1 MFPPAKCGPSGGTG
15 KPFAVHTSRSRLWAR
30 LSIFFECAAVNR
42 ANNGGA
48 GEIAD
53 VVSLR
58 VTQGLVQV
66 TLHHLQIYKRHGA
79 RRPGLTLKIAIVI

>member
-1 MFPPAKCGPSGGTG
+1 
-15 KPFAVHTSRSRLWAR
+15 

-48 GEIAD
+48 GELAD
-53 VVSLR
+53 VVSFR

-66 TLHHLQIYKRHGA
+66 TLHHLRIIRAPRRGA
-79 RRPGLTLKIAIVI
+79 RVRDPC

>member
-1 MFPPAKCGPSGGTG
+1 
-15 KPFAVHTSRSRLWAR
+15 

-48 GEIAD
+48 EEIAD

-66 TLHHLQIYKRHGA
+66 TRHHLQIFERHDAAPAHQRVG
-79 RRPGLTLKIAIVI
+79 

>member
-1 MFPPAKCGPSGGTG
+1 
-15 KPFAVHTSRSRLWAR
+15 

-48 GEIAD
+48 GELAD

-66 TLHHLQIYKRHGA
+66 TLITRLF
-79 RRPGLTLKIAIVI
+79 RPPI